1 MELHRHPLPQAIT
14 SIADLRLFME
24 HHVFAVWDFMLLLKA
39 LQQHLAPSGVPWVPP
54 THPEIAGLVN
64 SLVAE
69 EECDLLPE
77 NLGGPLHLSH
87 FAIYRRA
94 MVEIDANTAVIDA
107 VLQQASRGDLAGAVR
122 HRGIPVPSARFLRTT
137 QELISSGEV
146 HALAAAFAYGR
157 ELLVPDLFRGLLD
170 RLTVLELPCPTLRW
184 YLERHIVLDGDSH
197 GPLAE
202 TMVLTL
208 AGNDPAAHQTVQTV
222 RRQVLADRSA
232 FWDAIELQLR
242 ERFQI
247 NRSDGQHSQMLCSCL
262 T

>member
-1 MELHRHPLPQAIT
+1 MELKRHPLPQAIT

-24 HHVFAVWDFMLLLKA
+24 HHVFAVWDFMLLLKT
-39 LQQHLAPSGVPWVPP
+39 LQQLLAPSGVPWVPP

-94 MVEIDANTAVIDA
+94 MLEIEANTSVIDA
-107 VLQQASRGDLAGAVR
+107 VLQQASCGDLAGALC
-122 HRGIPVPSARFLRTT
+122 HRDIPPPSARFLRTT
-137 QELISSGEV
+137 QALIVSGEV

-184 YLERHIVLDGDSH
+184 YLERHIALDGDSH

-202 TMVLTL
+202 KMVLTL
-208 AGNDPAAHQTVQTV
+208 AGSDSAAHQTVQAL
-222 RRQVLADRSA
+222 RRQVCSDRAA
-232 FWDAIELQLR
+232 FWDAIENQLQ
-242 ERFQI
+242 ERLQI
-247 NRSDGQHSQMLCSCL
+247 NRSGGQHSQMLPSVVV
-262 T
+262 

>member
-1 MELHRHPLPQAIT
+1 MELRCYSLPQAIT
-14 SIADLRLFME
+14 SIADMRLFME
-24 HHVFAVWDFMLLLKA
+24 HHVFAVWDFMLLLKT

-122 HRGIPVPSARFLRTT
+122 HRGIPPPSARFLRTT
-137 QELISSGEV
+137 QELISSGEL

-242 ERFQI
+242 ESFQI
-247 NRSDGQHSQMLCSCL
+247 NRSDGQHSQMLCSGL

>member
-1 MELHRHPLPQAIT
+1 MELRCYSLPQAIT

-24 HHVFAVWDFMLLLKA
+24 HHCFAVWDFMLLLKT

-122 HRGIPVPSARFLRTT
+122 HRGIPAPSARFLRTT

-184 YLERHIVLDGDSH
+184 YLERHIILDGDSH

-208 AGNDPAAHQTVQTV
+208 AGNDPAARQTVQTV

-232 FWDAIELQLR
+232 FWDAIELQFR
-242 ERFQI
+242 ERPPS
-247 NRSDGQHSQMLCSCL
+247 NRSGGQHSQMLCSGL

>member
-14 SIADLRLFME
+14 SIADLRLIME

-247 NRSDGQHSQMLCSCL
+247 NRSGGQHSQMFSSALI
-262 T
+262 

>member
-1 MELHRHPLPQAIT
+1 MELRCYSLPQAIT

-24 HHVFAVWDFMLLLKA
+24 HHVFAVWDFMLLLKT

-122 HRGIPVPSARFLRTT
+122 HRGIPASSARFLRTT

-208 AGNDPAAHQTVQTV
+208 AGNDPAARQMVQTV

-232 FWDAIELQLR
+232 FWDAIERQFR
-242 ERFQI
+242 ERPPS
-247 NRSDGQHSQMLCSCL
+247 NRSGGHHSQMLCSGL

>member
-1 MELHRHPLPQAIT
+1 MELRCYLLPQAIT

-24 HHVFAVWDFMLLLKA
+24 HHVFAVWDFMLLLKT

-64 SLVAE
+64 SLVVE

-77 NLGGPLHLSH
+77 KLGGPLHLSH

-122 HRGIPVPSARFLRTT
+122 HRGIPAPSARFLRNT
-137 QELISSGEV
+137 QELIYSGEV

-232 FWDAIELQLR
+232 FWYAIELQLR
-242 ERFQI
+242 ERFQT
-247 NRSDGQHSQMLCSCL
+247 NRSGGQHSQMLCSGL

>member
-1 MELHRHPLPQAIT
+1 MELRCYSLPQAIT

-24 HHVFAVWDFMLLLKA
+24 HHVFAVWDFMLLLKT

-87 FAIYRRA
+87 FAIYRLA
-94 MVEIDANTAVIDA
+94 MVEIDANTAVIDE
-107 VLQQASRGDLAGAVR
+107 VLQKASRGDLAGALR
-122 HRGIPVPSARFLRTT
+122 HRGIPEPSARFLRTT

-170 RLTVLELPCPTLRW
+170 RLTVLELPCPTLLW

-197 GPLAE
+197 WPLAE

-208 AGNDPAAHQTVQTV
+208 AGNDPAAHQTIRTV
-222 RRQVLADRSA
+222 RRQVLADRAA
-232 FWDAIELQLR
+232 FWDAIQLQLR
-242 ERFQI
+242 ERPPS
-247 NRSDGQHSQMLCSCL
+247 NRSGGQHSQMLCSGL

>member
-1 MELHRHPLPQAIT
+1 MELRCYSLPQAIT
-14 SIADLRLFME
+14 SIAGLRLFME
-24 HHVFAVWDFMLLLKA
+24 HHVFTVWDFMLLLKT

-54 THPEIAGLVN
+54 THPEISGLVN
-64 SLVAE
+64 SLVSE

-122 HRGIPVPSARFLRTT
+122 HRGIPPPSARFLRTT
-137 QELISSGEV
+137 QELISSGEL

-242 ERFQI
+242 ESFQI
-247 NRSDGQHSQMLCSCL
+247 NRSDGQHSQMLCSGL

>member
-1 MELHRHPLPQAIT
+1 MELGRYSLPQAIT
-14 SIADLRLFME
+14 STADLRLFME
-24 HHVFAVWDFMLLLKA
+24 HHVFAVWDFMLLLKT
-39 LQQHLAPSGVPWVPP
+39 LQQHLAPSGAPWVPP
-54 THPEIAGLVN
+54 NHPEIAGLVN

-77 NLGGPLHLSH
+77 SLGGPLHLSH

-94 MVEIDANTAVIDA
+94 MLEIEANTSVIDA
-107 VLQQASRGDLAGAVR
+107 VLEQASCGDLAGALC
-122 HRGIPVPSARFLRTT
+122 HRDIPAPSARFLRTT
-137 QELISSGEV
+137 QALIASGEV

-170 RLTVLELPCPTLRW
+170 RLNDLELPCSTFRW

-232 FWDAIELQLR
+232 FWDAIELKLR
-242 ERFQI
+242 KKFQI
-247 NRSDGQHSQMLCSCL
+247 NRSGGQHSQMLCSGL
-262 T
+262 I

>member
-1 MELHRHPLPQAIT
+1 MELRCHSLPQAIT

-24 HHVFAVWDFMLLLKA
+24 HHVFAVWDFMLLLKT

-107 VLQQASRGDLAGAVR
+107 VLQQASRGDLADAVR

-146 HALAAAFAYGR
+146 HALAASFAYGR

>member
-1 MELHRHPLPQAIT
+1 MGQGRYSLPQAIT
-14 SIADLRLFME
+14 SIVDLRLFME
-24 HHVFAVWDFMLLLKA
+24 HHVFAVWDFMLLLKT

-69 EECDLLPE
+69 EECDLLPGS
-77 NLGGPLHLSH
+77 LGGPLHLSH
-87 FAIYRRA
+87 FGIYRRA
-94 MVEIDANTAVIDA
+94 MVEIEANTSVIDA
-107 VLQQASRGDLAGAVR
+107 VLELTSCGDLASAL
-122 HRGIPVPSARFLRTT
+122 HHPEIPAPSARFLRTT
-137 QELISSGEV
+137 QALIASGEV

-157 ELLVPDLFRGLLD
+157 ELLVPNLFRGLLD

-222 RRQVLADRSA
+222 RRQVLAERSS
-232 FWDAIELQLR
+232 FWDAIENQLR
-242 ERFQI
+242 DRSQT
-247 NRSDGQHSQMLCSCL
+247 NRSGGEHSQMLSSVL
-262 T
+262 V

>member
-1 MELHRHPLPQAIT
+1 MELRCYSLPQAIK

-24 HHVFAVWDFMLLLKA
+24 HHCFAVWDFMLLLKT

-87 FAIYRRA
+87 FAIYRLA

-107 VLQQASRGDLAGAVR
+107 VLQQASSGDLAGAVR
-122 HRGIPVPSARFLRTT
+122 HRGIPAPSARFLRTT
-137 QELISSGEV
+137 QELIASGER

-208 AGNDPAAHQTVQTV
+208 AGKDPAAHQTVQTV
-222 RRQVLADRSA
+222 RRQVLAGRSA
-232 FWDAIELQLR
+232 LWDAIELQLR
-242 ERFQI
+242 ERPPS
-247 NRSDGQHSQMLCSCL
+247 NRSGGQHSQMLCSGL

>member
-24 HHVFAVWDFMLLLKA
+24 HHVFAVWDFMLLLKT

-247 NRSDGQHSQMLCSCL
+247 NRSGGQHSQMFSSALI
-262 T
+262 

>member
-1 MELHRHPLPQAIT
+1 MELRCYSLPQAIT

-24 HHVFAVWDFMLLLKA
+24 HHCFAVWDFMLLLKT

-122 HRGIPVPSARFLRTT
+122 HRGIPASSARFLRTT

-184 YLERHIVLDGDSH
+184 YLERHIILDGDSH

-208 AGNDPAAHQTVQTV
+208 AGNDPAARQTVQTV

-242 ERFQI
+242 ERPPS
-247 NRSDGQHSQMLCSCL
+247 NRSGGQHSQMLCSGL

>member
-1 MELHRHPLPQAIT
+1 MELRCYLLPQAIT

-24 HHVFAVWDFMLLLKA
+24 HHVFAVWDFMLLLKT

-64 SLVAE
+64 SLVVE

-77 NLGGPLHLSH
+77 KLGGPLHLSH

-122 HRGIPVPSARFLRTT
+122 HRGIPAPSARFLRNT
-137 QELISSGEV
+137 QELIYSGEV

-208 AGNDPAAHQTVQTV
+208 AGNDPAEHQKVQTV

-247 NRSDGQHSQMLCSCL
+247 NRSGGQHSQMLCSVL
-262 T
+262 V

>member
-1 MELHRHPLPQAIT
+1 MELRCYSLPQAIT
-14 SIADLRLFME
+14 SIAGLRLFME
-24 HHVFAVWDFMLLLKA
+24 HHVFAVWDFMLLLKT

-107 VLQQASRGDLAGAVR
+107 VLQQASRGDLAGAMR
-122 HRGIPVPSARFLRTT
+122 HRGIPAPSARFLRTT

-242 ERFQI
+242 ESFQI
-247 NRSDGQHSQMLCSCL
+247 NRSDGQHSQMLCSGL

>member
-1 MELHRHPLPQAIT
+1 MELRCYSLPQAIT
-14 SIADLRLFME
+14 SIAGLRLFME
-24 HHVFAVWDFMLLLKA
+24 HHVFAVWDFMLLLKT

-122 HRGIPVPSARFLRTT
+122 HRGIPPPSARFLRTT

-242 ERFQI
+242 ESFQI
-247 NRSDGQHSQMLCSCL
+247 NRSDGQHSQMLCSGL